1 MFASGCP
8 FQYLNFQT
16 AKEVVS
22 MGDYNVVQGAI
33 DLHIHAA
40 PDLYKRPFTELEVA
54 RAAQEAGYRAIL
66 FKSHY
71 TLNADRAFLINEFLG
86 GPMKVFGGII
96 LNHAVG
102 GINPVAAFS
111 AIRFGAKEVK
121 MPTIHSAHHIE
132 ISGPTYSY
140 FEDKT
145 PPILAGLKGITV
157 LDEKGKLKKEV
168 YEVLEVIKNEDVF
181 LGTGHLSYGELK
193 VLVPEARSMGIE
205 RIQITHAESLF
216 AELTVDQQLEFANEG
231 AIIEHQLSRCMPIY
245 FRGREGKMEP
255 EEIAFNIKKVGAERC
270 TLGSDLG
277 QMFNP
282 HPVDGFRMIVR
293 VMMRCGI
300 TEKEIDWLIRKNPA
314 RLLGLET

>member
-1 MFASGCP
+1 
-8 FQYLNFQT
+8 
-16 AKEVVS
+16 
-22 MGDYNVVQGAI
+22 MGDYDIIKGGI
-33 DLHIHAA
+33 DLHVHAV
-40 PDLYKRPFTELEVA
+40 PDLYKRPFTELEIA

-71 TLNADRAFLINEFLG
+71 TLNADRAILLNEVLA
-86 GPMKVFGGII
+86 GPMKVYGGIT

-121 MPTIHSAHHIE
+121 MPTIHAAHHID

-145 PPILAGLKGITV
+145 PPIFANLKGITV
-157 LDEKGKLKKEV
+157 LDENGKLKKEV
-168 YEVLEVIKNEDVF
+168 YEVLEVVKVEDVF
-181 LGTGHLSYGELK
+181 LGTGHLSYPELK
-193 VLVPEARSMGIE
+193 VLIPEARRMGIK
-205 RIQITHAESLF
+205 RIQVTHAESLF
-216 AELTVDQQLEFANEG
+216 AELTVDQQLEFADQG
-231 AIIEHQLSRCMPIY
+231 AIIEHQLNRCLPIY

-255 EEIAFNIKKVGAERC
+255 DEIAFNIRKVGAERC
-270 TLGSDLG
+270 TLGTDLG

-293 VMMRCGI
+293 VMMRCGL
-300 TEKEIDWLIRKNPA
+300 TDKEIDWLIRKNPA
-314 RLLGLET
+314 RLLGLEG

>member
-1 MFASGCP
+1 MS
-8 FQYLNFQT
+8 
-16 AKEVVS
+16 
-22 MGDYNVVQGAI
+22 DYDIIQGAI
-33 DLHIHAA
+33 DLHVHAV
-40 PDLYKRPFTELEVA
+40 PDLYKRPYTELEIA

-71 TLNADRAFLINEFLG
+71 TLNADRAFLINEILG
-86 GPMKVFGGII
+86 GPLKVYGGII

-111 AIRFGAKEVK
+111 AIRFGGKEVK
-121 MPTIHSAHHIE
+121 MPTIHAAHHIE

-145 PPILAGLKGITV
+145 PPIFAALKGITV

-168 YEVLEVIKNEDVF
+168 HEVLEVVKNENVF
-181 LGTGHLSYGELK
+181 LGTGHLSYPELK
-193 VLVPEARSMGIE
+193 VLVPEARRMGVE

-216 AELTVDQQLEFANEG
+216 SELTVEQQLEFANHG

-255 EEIAFNIKKVGAERC
+255 DEIASNIKKVGAERC

-282 HPVDGFRMIVR
+282 HPVDGFRMNVR

-314 RLLGLET
+314 RLLGFES